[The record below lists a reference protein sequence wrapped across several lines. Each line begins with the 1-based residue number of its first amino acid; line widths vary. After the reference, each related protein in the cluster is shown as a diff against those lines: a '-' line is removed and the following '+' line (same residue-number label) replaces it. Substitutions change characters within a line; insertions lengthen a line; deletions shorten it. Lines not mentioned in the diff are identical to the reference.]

1 MALGKRDRQQAI
13 LAELHASPSLR
24 ISELARRFHVVT
36 ETIRRDLDELG
47 RRGLLSRTYGGA
59 AGPPLDLEPSL
70 DDRYRTMVDQRFAI
84 ARAVPGLLRDGA
96 TIMIDSGATTI
107 YVARRLAAAMKDITV
122 ITTSFGVA
130 TALAVNR
137 RIRVIVCPGEFD
149 TGDGG
154 VGGPD
159 TLAYLRR
166 FNPAY
171 AIIGASRVDAKGPS
185 DDNSVSA
192 WNKRVMIEQAEAV
205 LLVADSSKFEQAAL
219 EHVCALDVLDYLVT
233 DGAPSPRF
241 AEALESAEVAVKVGE
256 PKGVER

>member
-1 MALGKRDRQQAI
+1 M
-13 LAELHASPSLR
+13 
-24 ISELARRFHVVT
+24 
-36 ETIRRDLDELG
+36 
-47 RRGLLSRTYGGA
+47 
-59 AGPPLDLEPSL
+59 
-70 DDRYRTMVDQRFAI
+70 
-84 ARAVPGLLRDGA
+84 PGLLRDGA
-96 TIMIDSGATTI
+96 TIMIDFGATTI

-166 FNPAY
+166 FTGY
-171 AIIGASRVDAKGPS
+171 AIIGTSKVDANGPS

-192 WNKRVMIEQAEAV
+192 WNKRVMIERAEAV

-219 EHVCALDVLDYLVT
+219 EHV
-233 DGAPSPRF
+233 GAWTCSIIW
-241 AEALESAEVAVKVGE
+241 
-256 PKGVER
+256 